1 MNREPSGRG
10 HRINW
15 LLRIIV
21 GGGFVTAGILK
32 IIDPASFADNVANY
46 RLARHELINLVAIIL
61 PWIEVVAGLLVLT
74 GIWLRAAA
82 LVIAALTVVFLVVIV
97 SALARGLNI
106 QCGCFGTVGG
116 TRAGWFNL
124 VIDLSFLG
132 LALWLA
138 RRAGPKPVAKNFNEA
153 GVQPVCTTT

>member
-1 MNREPSGRG
+1 MT
-10 HRINW
+10 W

-21 GGGFVTAGILK
+21 GGGFLIAGILK
-32 IIDPASFADNVANY
+32 IIDPARFADNVANY

-82 LVIAALTVVFLVVIV
+82 LVIASLTVVFLGVII

-106 QCGCFGTVGG
+106 QCGCFGAVGG
-116 TRAGWFNL
+116 AHVGWFNL
-124 VIDLSFLG
+124 VIDLIFLG

-138 RRAGPKPVAKNFNEA
+138 RRAGSKSKPDAKDFNEA
-153 GVQPVCTTT
+153 GVQRICTTT